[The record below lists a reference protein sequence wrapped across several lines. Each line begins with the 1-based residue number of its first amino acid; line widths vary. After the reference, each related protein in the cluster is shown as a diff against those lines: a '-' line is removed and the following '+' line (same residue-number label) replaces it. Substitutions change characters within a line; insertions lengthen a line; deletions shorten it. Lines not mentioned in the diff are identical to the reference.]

1 MFVCMYAYV
10 AYVCNVCTNVRMCT
24 KTKYVCMYVCIYV
37 RMYVGYVCASSL
49 LR

>member
-1 MFVCMYAYV
+1 
-10 AYVCNVCTNVRMCT
+10 
-24 KTKYVCMYVCIYV
+24 MYVCIYV